1 MPADLAI
8 LTRIEAALDTVRPF
22 LQADQGDVRIHQLTE
37 TLDLELELLGSCSS
51 CSMSTMTMK
60 AGIESV
66 IRRMVPE
73 VVEITTINPVQIS
86 PD

>member
-37 TLDLELELLGSCSS
+37 NLDLELELLGSCSS

-60 AGIESV
+60 AGVESV

-73 VVEITTINPVQIS
+73 VVQISTINPVQI
-86 PD
+86 PAD

>member
-22 LQADQGDVRIHQLTE
+22 LQADQGDVRIHHLTE
-37 TLDLELELLGSCSS
+37 NLDLELELLGSCSS

-60 AGIESV
+60 AGVESV

-73 VVEITTINPVQIS
+73 VVQISTINPVQIS
-86 PD
+86 TD